1 MRHLGPT
8 LAALLL
14 AVSTLPA
21 QTNPAPPPPK
31 TDRVPLPDPQLD
43 AMLKAWE
50 RKMTSIERLSVGCS
64 LVEKDGLRGKE
75 QVFKGSA
82 KFLKPNMAILD
93 LANDERP
100 KEDKLFYVSNG
111 NKLYEYQYKNKVV
124 RVHELPKGGG
134 ISDDTFLAFLFGM
147 KAEDAR
153 KRYTLRAEEKP
164 DAKYHVYLTV
174 LPKTPA
180 DKQEFTVAQL
190 VFYHPDIGTV
200 QRQYADW
207 ALLPARLWFKS
218 PNGDEATWTF
228 SEPNLNPKLEKSNFV
243 PSSPP
248 KDWRV
253 ENADATPAAD
263 RKRPQSNYTI
273 PNPDVPPTKVRQ

>member
-14 AVSTLPA
+14 AVSPLAA
-21 QTNPAPPPPK
+21 QTGPAPPPPK
-31 TDRVPLPDPQLD
+31 TDRVPLSDPQLD

-50 RKMTSIERLSVGCS
+50 RKMTSIERLSVDCS
-64 LVEKDGLRGKE
+64 LIEKDGLRGKE

-93 LANDERP
+93 LANFEKP
-100 KEDKLFYVSNG
+100 KEDKLLYVSNG

-124 RVHELPKGGG
+124 RIHDLPKGGG

-153 KRYTLRAEEKP
+153 DRYTLRAEEKP
-164 DAKYHVYLTV
+164 KAKDFIYLNV

-190 VFYHPDIGTV
+190 VFYHPEVGTS
-200 QRQYADW
+200 YPKFADL
-207 ALLPARLWFKS
+207 ALLPKRLWFKS
-218 PNGDEATWTF
+218 PNGDQATWTF
-228 SEPNLNPKLEKSNFV
+228 DEANLNPRLEKSDFV

-248 KDWRV
+248 KEWRI

-263 RKRPQSNYTI
+263 RRRPQSNYTV
-273 PNPDVPPTKVRQ
+273 PNPDVPPSKVRQ